1 MEALP
6 VRPQPPA
13 AKPPAPKPQAAKAHA
28 KAAHPGAAHAT
39 STATTLNPEMKAPA
53 HDADADDLALL
64 MKQRG
69 FDDMVRIRAELERE
83 ANALRDLALAQ
94 VKRDD
99 QAMQAWIKLI

>member
-1 MEALP
+1 
-6 VRPQPPA
+6 
-13 AKPPAPKPQAAKAHA
+13 
-28 KAAHPGAAHAT
+28 
-39 STATTLNPEMKAPA
+39 MKAPP

-64 MKQRG
+64 LKQRG

-94 VKRDD
+94 VKKDD